1 MVMSE
6 LEEYVLNEQVRKI
19 ADHMDF
25 GVISM
30 LLIDSCGWTRVE
42 LEALF
47 PAPKVEILEWTNAN
61 CVGRFMNSG
70 KEFIFED
77 KHDALMFKLKWS

>member
-1 MVMSE
+1 MSE

-30 LLIDSCGWTRVE
+30 LLVDSCAWTKVD
-42 LEALF
+42 LEPWIPNATEE
-47 PAPKVEILEWTNAN
+47 EILAWSNTN
-61 CVGRFMNSG
+61 CKHRFMHLQHN
-70 KEFIFED
+70 FIFED

>member
-1 MVMSE
+1 MSE
-6 LEEYVLNEQVRKI
+6 LEEYVLNEQCRKI

-30 LLIDSCGWTRVE
+30 LLVDSCGWTRVE

-47 PAPKVEILEWTNAN
+47 PAPKLEILAWANAN
-61 CVGRFMNSG
+61 CVKRFMNSG
-70 KEFIFED
+70 KEFIFEN

>member
-1 MVMSE
+1 MSE
-6 LEEYVLNEQVRKI
+6 LKEYVLNEQARKI

-30 LLIDSCGWTRVE
+30 LLVDSCDWTKVE
-42 LEALF
+42 LEHWIPEATEE
-47 PAPKVEILEWTNAN
+47 EILAWANAN
-61 CVGRFMNSG
+61 CSHRFMNHT
-70 KEFIFED
+70 KDFIFED